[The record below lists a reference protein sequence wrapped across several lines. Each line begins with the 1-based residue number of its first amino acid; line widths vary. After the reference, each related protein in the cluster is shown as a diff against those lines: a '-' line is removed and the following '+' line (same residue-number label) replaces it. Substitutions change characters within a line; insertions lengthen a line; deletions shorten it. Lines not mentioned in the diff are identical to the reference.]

1 MHVSKATFAV
11 LAGLNLRLIDGI
23 AVRPYPL
30 VDSYLQTTD
39 FLDHESYLD
48 NLDDHQWYLDN
59 IPFIDVPDKSI
70 QDVYYYRTSV
80 IKRHIKWAHEG
91 HGWVVTEFIHPVSWA
106 SKFQTIPDSAPHHL
120 VELRWLRDPN
130 YVKDVIQLY
139 TRAGAEAITGISYTH
154 YMHRASLEAAQ
165 AIGDVPF
172 LVSQL
177 DGLIET
183 YNLWNTTRDSTTG
196 LYHRNPLQDAQ
207 EYSLPG
213 YLVGGPNGG
222 PMQEWNDFGSSLTMN
237 SGNDYDT
244 IWLGPETYRPSM
256 NAYMVANAWAIG
268 TVAGLAD
275 K

>member
-1 MHVSKATFAV
+1 MLISRTV
-11 LAGLNLRLIDGI
+11 LAISAWLQLGLVDGI
-23 AVRPYPL
+23 VLRPYPL
-30 VDSYLQTTD
+30 ANSYLQTTE
-39 FLDHESYLD
+39 FLNHTSYLD
-48 NLDDHQWYLDN
+48 GLDDHQWYLDN
-59 IPFIDVPDKSI
+59 IPFIDVPSQLI

-80 IKRHIKWAHEG
+80 IKRHVKWAHEG

-130 YVKDVIQLY
+130 YVRDVVQLY
-139 TRAGAEAITGISYTH
+139 TRAGAEAITGITYTH
-154 YMHRASLEAAQ
+154 YMHRAIVEAAQ
-165 AIGDVPF
+165 VIGDIPF

-177 DGLIET
+177 DGLVGM
-183 YNLWNTTRDSTTG
+183 YKLWDTTRDNITG

-213 YLVGGPNGG
+213 YLVGGPDGR
-222 PMQEWNDFGSSLTMN
+222 PMQEWNDFGSSLTSN
-237 SGNDYDT
+237 PGNDYNT

-256 NAYMVANAWAIG
+256 NAYMVANAWAVG
-268 TVAGLAD
+268 TVAALAE